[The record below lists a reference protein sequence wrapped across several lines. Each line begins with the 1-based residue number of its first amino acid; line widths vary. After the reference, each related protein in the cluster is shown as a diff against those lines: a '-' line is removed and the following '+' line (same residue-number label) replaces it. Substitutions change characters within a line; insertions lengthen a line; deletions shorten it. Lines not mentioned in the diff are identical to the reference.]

1 MAGVGLTDSG
11 DPHAKNGGDYISVEE
26 SAAAT
31 DDLRFRE
38 VQRELRG
45 SKPKSRGT
53 EIEIDEVASD
63 LEQYRNDI
71 VGCVENNLHV
81 RAELKKYQREATSKV
96 PQMDARC

>member
-1 MAGVGLTDSG
+1 MSRLWSGGLEPSE
-11 DPHAKNGGDYISVEE
+11 DPRAKNGGDDISVEE
-26 SAAAT
+26 SAAAAT

-45 SKPKSRGT
+45 SKPESRGT

-81 RAELKKYQREATSKV
+81 RA
-96 PQMDARC
+96 